1 MVFAFTFLT
10 FFMAVAVA
18 AAPHHGDLV
27 ARDCR
32 TFTKD
37 NRVAVLTCNIPTSY
51 ATPSC
56 GTGQTLSVQSYT
68 QLVTKPGDN
77 NTTCRITY
85 QCCTK

>member
-1 MVFAFTFLT
+1 MVVASAFATIL
-10 FFMAVAVA
+10 MAVAVA
-18 AAPHHGDLV
+18 AAPHHSDLV

-56 GTGQTLSVQSYT
+56 GNGQTMNVQSYT

>member
-1 MVFAFTFLT
+1 MVLASAFVTVL
-10 FFMAVAVA
+10 MAVAVA
-18 AAPHHGDLV
+18 AAPHNGDLV
-27 ARDCR
+27 ARDCH

-56 GTGQTLSVQSYT
+56 GNGQTVNVQSYT

-77 NTTCRITY
+77 STTCRITY